1 MKFYDLKYFLRHQIK
16 LGGGTYL
23 HQPVTIMAILENDGH
38 ATKQKISSE
47 IKNHYNRTT
56 ELNSNHYVYKVLEKH
71 KIINIDG
78 NDIKFID
85 YGEYDEDQKKIIT
98 DICNQIIHG
107 SQREMKTIEEHCFE
121 FNYWLGTTINID
133 YEQHIKKNREK
144 LSNIINQFE
153 SKNMDADLI
162 EEYTN
167 QLIIEDMGLH
177 YFIDGYKE
185 RVLELITKYEKTKDL
200 LKIIQEY
207 EKKDFSIEP
216 KYITPIFF
224 YIENNNPIINDTL
237 NAVHDEL
244 TKIFGLNCTLTSKL
258 DEYEKDRKCWIKLL
272 EKMKICGIKNMQEL
286 QVFCYWR
293 KVFIKTVAQNPD
305 EWKILNFPEYTKNFE
320 TKNPRTKEG
329 LVIFLDILGTKNLIY
344 DDGGIDQF
352 NLLIDTAESKFIS
365 NHNQDI
371 INSAKFSYFSDTIM
385 ITIKNKNYK
394 NFSEYLNT
402 VSEGLI
408 NFLLYAMKL
417 NIFLRGCVS
426 YGEYKTNKFVSVGKA
441 IAEAGSYYELA
452 NWIGITATPSL
463 YNKILK
469 DTSKDIPLLFTEY
482 DIPTKKGI
490 EIGYALN
497 FKKLFTPQSDKLKN
511 LIREL
516 DTQRDMHN
524 DYDISMKYRNT
535 IKFIKSNL

>member
-16 LGGGTYL
+16 LGGGIYL
-23 HQPVTIMAILENDGH
+23 HQPVTIMTILENDGH
-38 ATKQKISSE
+38 TTKQKISSE

-56 ELNSNHYVYKVLEKH
+56 ELNPNHYVYKVLEKH
-71 KIINIDG
+71 KIINIDD
-78 NDIKFID
+78 NDVKFID
-85 YGEYDEDQKKIIT
+85 YNEYDKNQKQIII
-98 DICNQIIHG
+98 DICNQIIYG
-107 SQREMKTIEEHCFE
+107 SQREIKTIEEHCSE
-121 FNYWLGTTINID
+121 FNYWLNTTINID
-133 YEQHIKKNREK
+133 HEQHIKKNRKK
-144 LSNIINQFE
+144 LSQIINQFE
-153 SKNMDADLI
+153 SKNMNRYLI
-162 EEYTN
+162 KDYTN
-167 QLIIEDMGLH
+167 QLIIEDMGLY

-185 RVLELITKYEKTKDL
+185 GVLELIVKYEKTKDIS
-200 LKIIQEY
+200 KIIQEY

-224 YIENNNPIINDTL
+224 YIEYDNPIINDTL
-237 NAVHDEL
+237 NAAHDEL
-244 TKIFGLNCTLTSKL
+244 AKIFGLNCTLTSKL

-272 EKMKICGIKNMQEL
+272 EKMKIYGIKNMHEL

-293 KVFIKTVAQNPD
+293 KVFIKTTAQNPD

-344 DDGGIDQF
+344 DDEGVVQF
-352 NLLIDTAESKFIS
+352 NSLINTAKSKFTS
-365 NHNQDI
+365 NRNQDI

-385 ITIKNKNYK
+385 ITIENKNYE

-402 VSEGLI
+402 ISEGLI

-426 YGEYKTNKFVSVGKA
+426 YGKYKTNKFVSVGKA

-463 YNKILK
+463 YNKIIQ
-469 DTSKDIPLLFTEY
+469 DTSKDTPLLFTKY

-497 FKKLFTPQSDKLKN
+497 FKKLFTTQSDELKN
-511 LIREL
+511 LIRKL
-516 DTQRDMHN
+516 DTQRDIYN

-535 IKFIKSNL
+535 IKFIKNNL

>member
-56 ELNSNHYVYKVLEKH
+56 ELNPNHYVYKVLEKH